1 MVARNTH
8 YVKFFNCFLLTFAM
22 FYRLSPH
29 LVLRSRWRPYRPRPE
44 ERVLVL
50 AAASVFPP
58 SHPTTRLCLELLT
71 EALAAAPGARLLDVG
86 CGSGVLLLAGV
97 AAGAGL
103 GVGVDLAGPAT
114 AATRDNAHV
123 NDLAGQV
130 EVVRGSTEALKGPF
144 DLLLGNLPWAVQM
157 EKVAEFNRLAAAGA
171 GVILSGF
178 KDTQEEPLQA
188 GYQEAG
194 WVVADRRTQDEFV
207 GALPP
212 EQSFTWVAWRLARV
226 AEAGSQA

>member
-1 MVARNTH
+1 
-8 YVKFFNCFLLTFAM
+8 M
-22 FYRLSPH
+22 FYRLSPN
-29 LVLRSRWRPYRPRPE
+29 LVIRSRWRPYRLQPG

-71 EALAAAPGARLLDVG
+71 ETLAAAPGARLLDVG

-103 GVGVDLAGPAT
+103 GVGVDLARPAV
-114 AATRDNAHV
+114 AATRGNAHI
-123 NDLAGQV
+123 NNLAGQV
-130 EVVRGSTEALKGPF
+130 EVVRGSTEALMGPF

-157 EKVAEFNRLAAAGA
+157 EKVEEFNRLAASDAS
-171 GVILSGF
+171 VILSGF
-178 KDTQEEPLQA
+178 KDTQEEELKA
-188 GYQEAG
+188 GYQQAG
-194 WVVADRRTQDEFV
+194 WVVKDRRTRDEWV

-212 EQSFTWVAWRLARV
+212 EQSFTWVAWRLERI
-226 AEAGSQA
+226 AEARG